1 MHDGD
6 PTIHSNEAGNIS
18 TLAEVMRW
26 MWAGRLSASAV
37 MLVWAAGTLATP
49 TQQPLVETPPSA
61 MRWSTLGTMGGP
73 IASADRSQPAN
84 VLVFGSDAYLVDC
97 GDGAVEQLAK
107 ANIRL
112 PQVRGVVLSHLHFD
126 HTAGLAAVLGLRFQT
141 SVTDKLLVYGPPGTK
156 QLVAGLLASMKP
168 AVEAGYGLP
177 GEPSADPARSV
188 EVVELNDGA
197 TFQLG
202 GIRVSS
208 ARNSHYSFVPGS
220 EAERRFQ
227 SFAFRFEGAGR
238 TIVYTGDTGP
248 SPAVERLARNADLL
262 VSEMIDVPRTV
273 ANVERNTPRMPK
285 AALAGLTD
293 HLTRH
298 HLTPE
303 QVGELA
309 ARANVKAVAVT
320 HIVAPAASAEELQGY
335 VARIRA
341 VFRGPAV
348 IAADLETF

>member
-1 MHDGD
+1 MHEGD
-6 PTIHSNEAGNIS
+6 LVFHGNEARGIS
-18 TLAEVMRW
+18 TSAKVKRW
-26 MWAGRLSASAV
+26 MHVGRLSMSAI
-37 MLVWAAGTLATP
+37 MLVCAAETLAGP
-49 TQQPLVETPPSA
+49 SQQPLAGTPPSA

-84 VLVFGSDAYLVDC
+84 VLVIGPDAYLVDC

-107 ANIRL
+107 AKIRL

-177 GEPSADPARSV
+177 GEPSADPVSSV
-188 EVVELNDGA
+188 EVVELDDGA

-202 GIRVSS
+202 AVGVSS
-208 ARNSHYSFVPGS
+208 ARNTHYSFAAGS

-238 TIVYTGDTGP
+238 TIVYTGDTGS

-262 VSEMIDVPRTV
+262 VSEMIDLPRTI

-320 HIVAPAASAEELQGY
+320 HIVAPDASAEELQGY

-348 IAADLETF
+348 IAADLDTF

>member
-1 MHDGD
+1 MHEPDLVVRG
-6 PTIHSNEAGNIS
+6 SEAGGPS
-18 TLAEVMRW
+18 TLAKVKRW
-26 MWAGRLSASAV
+26 MRVGRLSVPAI
-37 MLVWAAGTLATP
+37 MLVCTAESLAAPA
-49 TQQPLVETPPSA
+49 QQPLAGSRPSE
-61 MRWSTLGTMGGP
+61 MRWLTLGTMGGP
-73 IASADRSQPAN
+73 IAAADRSQPAN
-84 VLVFGSDAYLVDC
+84 VLVLGSDAYLVDC

-107 ANIRL
+107 AGIRL

-141 SVTDKLLVYGPPGTK
+141 GVTDKLPVYGPPGTK

-177 GEPSADPARSV
+177 GEPSADPASSV
-188 EVVELNDGA
+188 EVIELDDGA
-197 TFQLG
+197 TFQFG
-202 GIRVSS
+202 AVGVSS
-208 ARNSHYSFVPGS
+208 ARNTHYSFVRGS

-248 SPAVERLARNADLL
+248 SSAVELLARNADLL

-273 ANVERNTPRMPK
+273 TNVERNTPGMPE
-285 AALAGLTD
+285 AALAGLKD

-309 ARANVKAVAVT
+309 ARAHVKTVAVT
-320 HIVAPAASAEELQGY
+320 HIVAPAASAAELQGY

-341 VFRGPAV
+341 AFRGPAV
-348 IAADLETF
+348 IAADLDTF